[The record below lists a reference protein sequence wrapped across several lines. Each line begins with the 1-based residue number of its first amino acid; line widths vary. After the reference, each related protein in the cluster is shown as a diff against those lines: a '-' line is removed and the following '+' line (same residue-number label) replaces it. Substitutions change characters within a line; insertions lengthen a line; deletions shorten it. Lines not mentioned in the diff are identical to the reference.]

1 MLKIGITGGIGSGKS
16 TVCNILKNLG
26 VPVFTSDDVGKF
38 LLNNDDY
45 LKTQIKKIFD
55 RDMYTSTGRLD
66 RERMAKLVFNNPDE
80 LEKLN
85 ELVHP
90 KVKAEFDSWCKKNE
104 KRPYVVKEA
113 AILFET
119 GMYRELDKMI
129 TVFCPIEERIR
140 RITKRDSTTK
150 GQIEKRMT
158 QQITDDERNKL
169 ADYIIMN
176 DGIEDLLPQVME
188 LHELLLNEHTKDKV
202 IF

>member
-26 VPVFTSDDVGKF
+26 VPVFSSDDAGKF

-55 RDMYTSTGRLD
+55 EDMYTSTGRLD

-80 LEKLN
+80 LQKLN

-90 KVKAEFDSWCKKNE
+90 KVKAEFDSWCKKND

-119 GMYRELDKMI
+119 GLYRELNKMV
-129 TVFCPIEERIR
+129 TVFCSKEERIR
-140 RITKRDSTTK
+140 RIMKRDNTTK
-150 GQIEKRMT
+150 GQIEKRMI

-169 ADYIIMN
+169 ADYILIN
-176 DGIEDLLPQVME
+176 DGVEDLLPQVME